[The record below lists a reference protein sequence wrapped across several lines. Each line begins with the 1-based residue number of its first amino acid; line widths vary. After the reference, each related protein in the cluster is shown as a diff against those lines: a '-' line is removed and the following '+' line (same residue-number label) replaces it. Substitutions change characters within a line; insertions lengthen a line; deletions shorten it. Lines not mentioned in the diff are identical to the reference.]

1 MQLEGK
7 VALITGG
14 GTGIG
19 AAVARRFVAEGASV
33 VLMGRRAE
41 LINAVAA
48 EVGGEAVH
56 GDAGEPDDARRAV
69 ERARERFGGLDIV
82 IANAG
87 QGHMNAAVET
97 TDQQW
102 AESWHANPTTA
113 FCTMRAALPSL
124 IERRGAA
131 VLISSV
137 AGIGAGPRIAA
148 YTTSKHAL
156 IGLTRSLARDYGP
169 VGVRVNAICPGWI
182 KTSVTEGIVA
192 MVADRAGVP
201 IEEAR
206 ARLAHHTPLQRMAE
220 PEELASVCLFLASSE
235 ASFITGAILIADG
248 GAHVVDV
255 GTLAFE

>member
-33 VLMGRRAE
+33 VLMGRRPE
-41 LINAVAA
+41 LIDSVAA

-97 TDQQW
+97 TDEQW

-148 YTTSKHAL
+148 YTTSKHGVLGFTKAL
-156 IGLTRSLARDYGP
+156 AAELGKD
-169 VGVRVNAICPGWI
+169 GVRVNAIGPGLI
-182 KTSVTEGIVA
+182 ETPLNAAV
-192 MVADRAGVP
+192 RANNPELVKVF
-201 IEEAR
+201 
-206 ARLAHHTPLQRMAE
+206 LDHTPLGRAGK
-220 PEELASVCLFLASSE
+220 PEDIVGPAVFLASDLS
-235 ASFITGAILIADG
+235 AYVTGTIVMADG
-248 GAHVVDV
+248 GYR
-255 GTLAFE
+255 TI